1 MNLLFY
7 HCFKYLSTKTE
18 IYKNEFNLI
27 NQDGLEALK
36 RQIPGT
42 GLGIWLNHIEI
53 HVI

>member
-7 HCFKYLSTKTE
+7 HCFKFLSTKTE
-18 IYKNEFNLI
+18 IYKNKFNLI